1 MPRASRRPGW
11 RRAPLYAGRGGATVV
26 EDPAREEYMAEA
38 EGCTGCGGRKA
49 LSGAE
54 ADSDDDDDAEEEDD
68 DDDDDDDN
76 DEG

>member
-1 MPRASRRPGW
+1 M
-11 RRAPLYAGRGGATVV
+11 